1 MAGDLPAL
9 AIGPWII
16 GSMHPDWLAGSIS
29 SDWLAGSLSSDWQ
42 TGSLCSLCLCRMW
55 TSPPT
60 TSSAP
65 PPLPQTMTSDLHH
78 VTMETFWREVRSI
91 EEEIDGEEEEEE
103 DEEMK
108 SIDGELN

>member
-1 MAGDLPAL
+1 
-9 AIGPWII
+9 
-16 GSMHPDWLAGSIS
+16 
-29 SDWLAGSLSSDWQ
+29 
-42 TGSLCSLCLCRMW
+42 
-55 TSPPT
+55 
-60 TSSAP
+60 
-65 PPLPQTMTSDLHH
+65 MTSDLHH